1 MTLLQI
7 EEGKHHQGLGLWRLG
22 FRPFFL
28 GAGVLAVLF
37 MALWMVIFP
46 LGGDVTPTG
55 YAAPVWHAHEMIF
68 GYAVAVIAG
77 FLLTAVKNWTNVQT
91 VHGPALMGVFLL
103 WVAARLAPFTGLPE
117 VAFLFDMLFLLF
129 LSAGILHPVIK
140 ARSWN
145 QLGIVAIVLALAGSN
160 LVFYLG
166 LLGVISGGGWQGLH
180 AGLYLIIALILVV
193 GRRVIPFFIE
203 RGCDTPVQLTYRA
216 WLDVAI
222 LACYLLFA
230 IVEIFV
236 SSVNLSALLA
246 GTLVILN
253 LVRLWDWHT
262 PGIWRKPLL
271 WVLYVAYLWI
281 TFGFLLKVG
290 TLLGGLSP
298 SLAVHAFTVGGIGMM
313 TLGMMA
319 RVSLGHTGRNVF
331 APPRVVNGMFLL
343 LGAAAVVRV
352 LLPLLDF
359 GHYTQWVLLSQWLW
373 MAAFALF
380 VLVYAPILVKPR
392 IDGRYG

>member
-1 MTLLQI
+1 
-7 EEGKHHQGLGLWRLG
+7 
-22 FRPFFL
+22 
-28 GAGVLAVLF
+28 
-37 MALWMVIFP
+37 
-46 LGGDVTPTG
+46 
-55 YAAPVWHAHEMIF
+55 
-68 GYAVAVIAG
+68 
-77 FLLTAVKNWTNVQT
+77 
-91 VHGPALMGVFLL
+91 
-103 WVAARLAPFTGLPE
+103 
-117 VAFLFDMLFLLF
+117 
-129 LSAGILHPVIK
+129 
-140 ARSWN
+140 
-145 QLGIVAIVLALAGSN
+145 
-160 LVFYLG
+160 
-166 LLGVISGGGWQGLH
+166 
-180 AGLYLIIALILVV
+180 
-193 GRRVIPFFIE
+193 VIPFFIE

-230 IVEIFV
+230 IAEIFV
-236 SSVNLSALLA
+236 SSAILSALLA
-246 GTLVILN
+246 GALVILN

-281 TFGFLLKVG
+281 TFGFLLKAG

-331 APPRVVNGMFLL
+331 DPPRVVNGMFLL

-359 GHYTQWVLLSQWLW
+359 GHYTQWILLSQWLW